1 MPCIT
6 IILIRR
12 PKLNKKNTS
21 AVDFENTLK
30 SGLFLVKNKND
41 FLETTVL
48 KLLIENESSEDFR
61 KIIDSIGDIKL
72 RTRFVSIAQK
82 LLKTYKTKDAMLVIY
97 RDKLVKNFNLSQRK
111 PALEQKKKGWLDN
124 YLDEEQPLFIWIIK
138 MYLVYGVPFTLC
150 LLGAIFIEP

>member
-97 RDKLVKNFNLSQRK
+97 RDKLVKNFNLPQRK